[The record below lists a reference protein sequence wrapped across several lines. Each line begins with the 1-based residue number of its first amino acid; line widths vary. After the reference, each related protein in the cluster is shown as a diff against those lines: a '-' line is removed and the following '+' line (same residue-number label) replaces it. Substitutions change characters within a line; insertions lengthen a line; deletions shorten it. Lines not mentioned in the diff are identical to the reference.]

1 MASVLV
7 LEDDGDMRTLMCE
20 LLEMAGVDSC
30 VSVGSV
36 EELRRQRLEDV
47 HRAQLAL
54 IDINLGA
61 DHPSGLEAYEWLLQQ
76 RFAGKVVFI
85 TGHAASHPLLREA
98 QGLRGVQVLR
108 KPVDGDVLLDLL
120 PAAEQAQHA
129 P

>member
-1 MASVLV
+1 MAGVLV
-7 LEDDGDMRTLMCE
+7 LEDDGDMRVLLCE
-20 LLEMAGVDSC
+20 LLSMAGAECC

-61 DHPSGLEAYEWLLQQ
+61 DHPSGLEAYEWLRSQ
-76 RFAGKVVFI
+76 RFGGRVVFI
-85 TGHAASHPLLREA
+85 TGHAASHPLMREA
-98 QGLRGVQVLR
+98 QGLRGVEVLR
-108 KPVDGDVLLDLL
+108 KPVDADVLLDLL
-120 PAAEQAQHA
+120 PAGEEAQHA